1 MTAQMI
7 GIVILSYLLGAIPV
21 GVFAARLVGGTDP
34 RWAGSRNIGFTN
46 VLRVAGKTA
55 GALTLLGDMGKG
67 ALAVICARLVLD
79 SGATDWGV
87 LAAAAAAILGHVF
100 SIFLHFHGG
109 KGVATALGAW
119 LAIDPI
125 IGGVLILVWL
135 TSLAL
140 WRTSSLAAIMAFGS
154 LPVLVWIRHPRPAML
169 LFAVGVSAVILYRHA
184 ENIRRLRAGTEPK
197 LGVGQ
202 KTG

>member
-1 MTAQMI
+1 MTAQI
-7 GIVILSYLLGAIPV
+7 ISIVILSYFLGAIPV
-21 GVFAARLVGGTDP
+21 GVFAARLVGGNDP
-34 RWAGSRNIGFTN
+34 RRSGSRNIGFTN

-67 ALAVICARLVLD
+67 ALAVIGARLALD
-79 SGATDWGV
+79 SGTSEWI
-87 LAAAAAAILGHVF
+87 LAAAAAVILGHIFSVF
-100 SIFLHFHGG
+100 LRFHGG
-109 KGVATALGAW
+109 KGVATAIGAW

-125 IGGVLILVWL
+125 VGVILICIWL

-140 WRTSSLAAIMAFGS
+140 WRRSSVAAIMAFGS
-154 LPVLVWIRHPRPAML
+154 LPVLAWIRHPQPVML
-169 LFAVGVSAVILYRHA
+169 LFAVGVTAVVMYRHA

-202 KTG
+202 KTV

>member
-1 MTAQMI
+1 MTAQII
-7 GIVILSYLLGAIPV
+7 GIVILSYLLGAIPI
-21 GVFAARLVGGTDP
+21 GVFAARLVGGNDP
-34 RWAGSRNIGFTN
+34 RRTGSRNIGFTN

-67 ALAVICARLVLD
+67 ALAVSGARLVL
-79 SGATDWGV
+79 GENAHEWV

-100 SIFLHFHGG
+100 SVFLRFHGG

-125 IGGVLILVWL
+125 VGAILICIWL

-140 WRTSSLAAIMAFGS
+140 WRRSSLAAIMAFGS
-154 LPVLVWIRHPRPAML
+154 LPVLVWLRHPEPVML
-169 LFAVGVSAVILYRHA
+169 LFAIGVSAVIMYRHVD
-184 ENIRRLRAGTEPK
+184 NIRRLRAGTEPK
-197 LGVGQ
+197 LRVGQ
-202 KTG
+202 N

>member
-1 MTAQMI
+1 MTAQI
-7 GIVILSYLLGAIPV
+7 TGIVVLSYLLGAIPI
-21 GVFAARLVGGTDP
+21 GVFAARLVGGDDP
-34 RWAGSRNIGFTN
+34 RRSGSRNIGFTN

-55 GALTLLGDMGKG
+55 GALTLLGDVGKG
-67 ALAVICARLVLD
+67 ALAVIGARLVSG
-79 SGATDWGV
+79 SGADEWI
-87 LAAAAAAILGHVF
+87 LAAGGAAILGHVF

-109 KGVATALGAW
+109 KGVATALGVW

-154 LPVLVWIRHPRPAML
+154 LPILAWVRHPRPIML
-169 LFAVGVSAVILYRHA
+169 VFAVGVSAVIMYRHT

-202 KTG
+202 KTT